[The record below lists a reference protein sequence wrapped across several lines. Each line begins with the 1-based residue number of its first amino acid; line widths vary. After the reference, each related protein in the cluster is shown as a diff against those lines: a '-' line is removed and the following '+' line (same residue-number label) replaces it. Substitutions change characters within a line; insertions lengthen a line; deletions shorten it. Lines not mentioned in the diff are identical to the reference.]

1 MIALIPGVVS
11 RAWLRSEWWLNLLK
25 FLKLPKDNNSKGNG
39 VEKIPGGFVKD
50 NTIILARPIN
60 DMFNIFIKIQTF
72 PYYFKSI

>member
-1 MIALIPGVVS
+1 MVIKFIEI
-11 RAWLRSEWWLNLLK
+11 SETSK
-25 FLKLPKDNNSKGNG
+25 RHNNSKGNG

-50 NTIILARPIN
+50 NTIIPARPIN